1 MSTKKY
7 LDLDGLSHFWLLVK
21 NLIPTATSDLT
32 NDSNFVS
39 DANYTHTDNNYTT
52 AEKTKLSGITAGAEA
67 NVIESVK
74 VNGTA
79 LTPDVNKAVDVTVP
93 TNVSD
98 LTNDGDG
105 ASPFATQA
113 YVGTNGGKIDVIK
126 VNGTTQTIT
135 NKTVDITVPT
145 NNNQLTNGAGYQTA
159 SDVSTAINTAIGGIT
174 SIDYQV
180 VQTLPASGVKGT
192 IYLVSNSGT
201 GTNIY
206 DEYIWVNNAW
216 EFIGTTAVDLSN
228 YLQDSDVIP
237 LTNSEID
244 SVCT

>member
-7 LDLDGLSHFWLLVK
+7 LDIDGLSHVWLLIK
-21 NLIPTATSDLT
+21 NSMPS
-32 NDSNFVS
+32 
-39 DANYTHTDNNYTT
+39 
-52 AEKTKLSGITAGAEA
+52 
-67 NVIESVK
+67 
-74 VNGTA
+74 
-79 LTPDVNKAVDVTVP
+79 KA
-93 TNVSD
+93 SD

-105 ASPFATQA
+105 TSPFATQS
-113 YVGTNGGKIDVIK
+113 YVGANGGKIDVIK
-126 VNGTTQTIT
+126 VNGTAQTIT
-135 NKTVDITVPT
+135 NKTVDISVPT

-159 SDVSTAINTAIGGIT
+159 SDVSSAISTAIGGIT

-216 EFIGTTAVDLSN
+216 ELIGTTAVDLTD
-228 YLQDSDVIP
+228 YLKDTDVIP